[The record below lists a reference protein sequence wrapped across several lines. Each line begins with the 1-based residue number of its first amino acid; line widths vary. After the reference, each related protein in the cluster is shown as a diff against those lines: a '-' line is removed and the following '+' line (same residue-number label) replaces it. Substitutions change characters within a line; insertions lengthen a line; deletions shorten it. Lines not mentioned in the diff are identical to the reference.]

1 MLDTDSALYF
11 VFGAYRSDN
20 RFEQEGLKW
29 TILHYGTR
37 PQQ

>member
-11 VFGAYRSDN
+11 VFGDYRLDN
-20 RFEQEGLKW
+20 PFEQEGVKW
-29 TILHYGTR
+29 TILHYGTP

>member
-11 VFGAYRSDN
+11 VLALIDSDKP
-20 RFEQEGLKW
+20 FEQEGVKW